1 MSQSLSKI
9 ILHIVFSTKN
19 REPLIRSEVKQ
30 DLYAYLAKIIQ
41 TNQSHAFLI
50 GGMPDHIH
58 IACNL
63 GRTISIAKLLEEMKR
78 SSSKWIKTKG
88 ASYRHFVWQAGY
100 GAFSL
105 GMSQLPDLL
114 NYIENQKE
122 HHRVKTFEEE
132 YLEFLEKYKIEYD
145 PRYVLD

>member
-1 MSQSLSKI
+1 MPQSLSQV

-19 REPLIRSEVKQ
+19 REPFIRSEVKQ

-41 TNQSHAFLI
+41 ANQSHAFLI

-58 IACNL
+58 IACSL
-63 GRTISIAKLLEEMKR
+63 GRTITIAKLLEEIKK
-78 SSSKWIKTKG
+78 SSSKWIKTKNKIYHDF
-88 ASYRHFVWQAGY
+88 SWQAGY

-114 NYIENQKE
+114 KYIENQKE
-122 HHRVKTFEEE
+122 HHRFKTFKEE
-132 YLEFLEKYKIEYD
+132 YLEFLEKYEIDYD
-145 PRYVLD
+145 PKYVWD